1 MHNKLVEILENLNI
15 PIAFQVFEGEAEEY
29 IIFNIYDDKNS
40 NFFDNENLTETYY
53 ISINFWTTKKSKL
66 KNYKKIKYLLKEYDF
81 KYLNGKDLLSDRVYG
96 RNLTFMYEYFLDEE
110 GEE

>member
-66 KNYKKIKYLLKEYDF
+66 KNYKKIKSLLKEYDF
-81 KYLNGKDLLSDRVYG
+81 KYLNGKDLVSDGVYG
-96 RNLTFMYEYFLDEE
+96 RNLTFTYEYFLDE
-110 GEE
+110 GDEE